1 MAKSPEISTIAHSG
15 ASVSI
20 VLCTYNGA
28 RFLEKQIQSIF
39 DQDYTSISEIICVDD
54 CSTDQTWDILLRYS
68 NENPQLKPVRN
79 EVNLGYNGNFQKAL
93 LLASSDLIA
102 IADHDDIWLPSK
114 ISELVANIDS
124 SLMVYSDDELI
135 DENDLPIG
143 IKKSDKRKLG
153 AIDSCINF
161 APFNVISGHT
171 MLLRKELLNQCVPFP
186 TTVIYDYWLA
196 FRAVQFAEIKY
207 VDKPLVLF
215 RQHQANATLGKKSMS
230 KADEFALNS
239 IRLAIFADNIVTHLE
254 RERRFY
260 STYLQVYGARHLNK
274 KWKLFV
280 LLMSNFREF
289 QRFKK
294 KGLLAKLFFPFK
306 AFVKQ
311 V

>member
-68 NENPQLKPVRN
+68 NENPKVKPVRN

-114 ISELVANIDS
+114 ISHLVANIDS

-135 DENDLPIG
+135 DENDEPLG
-143 IKKSDKRKLG
+143 TKTSDKRRLG

-171 MLLRKELLNQCVPFP
+171 MLLRKELLEKSVPFP
-186 TTVIYDYWLA
+186 QHIPYDYWLA
-196 FRAVQFAEIKY
+196 FRATQFTEIKY
-207 VDKPLVLF
+207 VDKQLVKF
-215 RQHQANATLGKKSMS
+215 RIHQTNATLGKKRQS
-230 KADEFALNS
+230 KSEGLNYNS
-239 IRLAIFADNIVTHLE
+239 IRLAIFATNIEPNLVAE
-254 RERRFY
+254 RTFY
-260 STYLQVYGARHLNK
+260 HSYAQLYGQSSLGSR
-274 KWKLFV
+274 WKLFV
-280 LLMSNFREF
+280 LLMHFGSKL

-294 KGLLAKLFFPFK
+294 KNILAKSLFPFK
-306 AFVKQ
+306 AFAKFV
-311 V
+311 